1 MVSTYRESLNPQVSI
16 IILHLNNIPCLVD
29 CISSLNEISYPNFD
43 IFVIHNGPKSNA
55 LPNALAQ
62 LSQHIAAI
70 VDTGDNIG
78 FSGGNNVGIRRALE
92 KDADYVLLLNDDT
105 EVSKDFLS
113 LLVEIAEKRPDA
125 GMFGPRIFFFDHPD
139 KIWFDG
145 AIFDPE
151 QSRITFPIAGE
162 KGEVLQ
168 DAVTESDF
176 ITGCAVL
183 VKRNLLEEIG
193 LLNDFF
199 FIYWEDVDWGLR
211 AVKAGKKNLV
221 VHNAHIWHKV
231 TISMGGLQSPRTVYH
246 KVRSHLVFTKSH
258 APKAFKKLLLRNFH
272 DITWLLVK
280 SREVGRFNL
289 ARSYIAAIWDFYSGH
304 KGKGPQWLWKV

>member
-1 MVSTYRESLNPQVSI
+1 MTERHIGSSNPKVSI

-29 CISSLNEISYPNFD
+29 CISSLNKISYPNYD
-43 IFVIHNGPKSNA
+43 IFVVHNGAKSNT
-55 LPNALAQ
+55 LPDALAQ
-62 LSQHIAAI
+62 RSQHIAEI
-70 VDTGDNIG
+70 IDTGANIG
-78 FSGGNNVGIRRALE
+78 FSGGNNVGIKRALE
-92 KDADYVLLLNDDT
+92 KGADYVLLLNDDT

-113 LLVEIAEKRPDA
+113 LLVDIAEKRLDA

-145 AIFDPE
+145 AMFDSE
-151 QSRITFPIAGE
+151 QSRITFLRAGE
-162 KGEVLQ
+162 KGEGLQ
-168 DAVTESDF
+168 ETVTESDF

-211 AVKAGKKNLV
+211 AIKAGTKNLV

-231 TISMGGLQSPRTVYH
+231 TISMGGLQSPRTIYH

-258 APKAFKKLLLRNFH
+258 APKAFKVLLLRNLY
-272 DITWLLVK
+272 DIAWLMVK
-280 SREVGRFNL
+280 SNEVGRFKL
-289 ARSYIAAIWDFYSGH
+289 ARSYVAAIWDFYAGH

>member
-1 MVSTYRESLNPQVSI
+1 MISTYRVSANPKVSI

-29 CISSLNEISYPNFD
+29 CISSLNEISYQNFD
-43 IFVIHNGPKSNA
+43 IFVVHNGSQSNA
-55 LPNALAQ
+55 LPDALAQ
-62 LSQHIAAI
+62 LSQHIAEI
-70 VDTGDNIG
+70 IDTGDNIG

-92 KDADYVLLLNDDT
+92 KGADYVLLLNDDT

-113 LLVEIAEKRPDA
+113 LLVESAEKRQDA

-151 QSRITFPIAGE
+151 QNRITFLRAGE
-162 KGEVLQ
+162 KGEGLQ
-168 DAVTESDF
+168 EMAEESDF

-183 VKRNLLEEIG
+183 VKRNILEEIG
-193 LLNDFF
+193 PLNDFF

-211 AVKAGKKNLV
+211 AIKAGKKNLV

-258 APKAFKKLLLRNFH
+258 APEALLKLHIKFFR
-272 DITWLLVK
+272 DVAWLLFK
-280 SREVGRFNL
+280 SKDVNRFKRVH
-289 ARSYIAAIWDFYSGH
+289 AYITATKDYYMG
-304 KGKGPQWLWKV
+304 KTDKGPDWLWR

>member
-1 MVSTYRESLNPQVSI
+1 MTERHIESSNPKVSI

-29 CISSLNEISYPNFD
+29 CISSLNEISYSNYD
-43 IFVIHNGPKSNA
+43 IFVVHNGVKSNT
-55 LPNALAQ
+55 LPDALAQ
-62 LSQHIAAI
+62 RSQHIAEI
-70 VDTGDNIG
+70 IDTGANIG

-92 KDADYVLLLNDDT
+92 KEADYVLLLNDDT

-113 LLVEIAEKRPDA
+113 LLVAIAENRPDA

-151 QSRITFPIAGE
+151 QSRITFLRAGE
-162 KGEVLQ
+162 NGEGLQ
-168 DAVTESDF
+168 ETVTESDF

-211 AVKAGKKNLV
+211 AIKAGTKNLV
-221 VHNAHIWHKV
+221 VHNAHILHKV
-231 TISMGGLQSPRTVYH
+231 TISMGGLQSPRTIYH

-258 APKAFKKLLLRNFH
+258 APKAFKGLLLRNLY
-272 DITWLLVK
+272 DIAWLMVK
-280 SREVGRFNL
+280 SKEVGRFKL
-289 ARSYIAAIWDFYSGH
+289 ARSYIAAIWDFYAGH
-304 KGKGPQWLWKV
+304 KGKGPQWLWS

>member
-1 MVSTYRESLNPQVSI
+1 M
-16 IILHLNNIPCLVD
+16 
-29 CISSLNEISYPNFD
+29 NEISYPNFD
-43 IFVIHNGPKSNA
+43 IFVIHNGPQSNA
-55 LPNALAQ
+55 LPDALAQ
-62 LSQHIAAI
+62 LSQNIAEI
-70 VDTGDNIG
+70 IDTGGNIG

-92 KDADYVLLLNDDT
+92 KGADYVLLLNDDT

-113 LLVEIAEKRPDA
+113 LLVEIAEKRQDA

-145 AIFDPE
+145 AIFDPA
-151 QSRITFPIAGE
+151 QSRITFPMAGE
-162 KGEVLQ
+162 KGEDLQ
-168 DAVTESDF
+168 VTATESDF

-211 AVKAGKKNLV
+211 AIKAGKKNLV

-246 KVRSHLVFTKSH
+246 KVRSHLLFTKSH
-258 APKAFKKLLLRNFH
+258 APKALLKLHAKFFRDVAWLFFKSKDVN
-272 DITWLLVK
+272 
-280 SREVGRFNL
+280 RFKRVH
-289 ARSYIAAIWDFYSGH
+289 AYIAAIRDYYMG
-304 KGKGPQWLWKV
+304 KTDKGPDWLWR